1 GVQHD
6 HRRVDALLQHCVHPE
21 EQLIAHLADHVLVD
35 GARLHVMA
43 VPPPVHHHV
52 GDASGGDHARH
63 GRVCQAAADVVHQLG
78 PHFEGGLRDLG
89 AHGVDADRNVLCDER
104 LYDGH
109 HATQFLVPRHTLRS
123 RTGGLAADV
132 DDVGALRDQV
142 EPVLDGLVRIEPG
155 PAVGEGVGGDVDH
168 AHDEASPWRGQTRN
182 DGTGHV
188 TQPYA

>member
-1 GVQHD
+1 
-6 HRRVDALLQHCVHPE
+6 P
-21 EQLIAHLADHVLVD
+21 
-35 GARLHVMA
+35 
-43 VPPPVHHHV
+43 
-52 GDASGGDHARH
+52 
-63 GRVCQAAADVVHQLG
+63 
-78 PHFEGGLRDLG
+78 LRSPD
-89 AHGVDADRNVLCDER
+89 LCDER

-168 AHDEASPWRGQTRN
+168 AHDEASPWRGQTRH

-188 TQPYA
+188 TQPYACSQPPGAGPPASSSSGAARRLGLDLLASHTRQTAFSTPPRKNPATPANFP